1 MFSLLHNTQV
11 QREDRSLALKLRFI
25 LTIKNVS
32 VYAFLQLGPDF
43 IVYIVFLAG

>member
-1 MFSLLHNTQV
+1 MSSLLHNTQV
-11 QREDRSLALKLRFI
+11 QREDRSLALKFI

-43 IVYIVFLAG
+43 IVYIAFLVG